1 MQSNIKHAISHVARL
16 GQKGCDAIESLGRA
30 GVFLAQ
36 SAVGLPS
43 REGWSLWLRQVHF
56 VGVLS
61 LAIVLVSG
69 LFIGM
74 VLALQGFTIL
84 VDFGAEQ
91 ALGQMVALSLLRELA
106 PVVAALLFAGRAGSA
121 LTAEIGL
128 MKATEQLTSM
138 EMIGVDPLRRVVAP
152 RLWAGFIALPILTVG
167 FSVVGIW
174 GGYLVGVEWLG
185 VFEGSYW
192 SNMQASVSFIDDI
205 GNGIIK
211 SLVFAVVVT
220 WIAVFQGYDLVP
232 TSEGISRATTRTVV
246 YSSLAVLGLDF
257 VLTAVMFGGL

>member
-1 MQSNIKHAISHVARL
+1 MIKRIRQL
-16 GQKGCDAIESLGRA
+16 GNRGCDLMESLGRA
-30 GVFLAQ
+30 GIFLGQ
-36 SAVGLPS
+36 SAVGIPS
-43 REGWSLWLRQVHF
+43 REGLYLWVRQMHF
-56 VGVLS
+56 IGVMS

-74 VLALQGFTIL
+74 VLALQGYTIL

-91 ALGQMVALSLLRELA
+91 ALGQMVALSLLRELG
-106 PVVAALLFAGRAGSA
+106 PVVTALLFAGRAGSA

-152 RLWAGFIALPILTVG
+152 RLWAGFVALPLLTIG
-167 FSVVGIW
+167 FSVVGVW
-174 GGYLVGVEWLG
+174 GGQLVGVEWLG

-192 SNMQASVSFIDDI
+192 GNMQASVAFIDDV
-205 GNGIIK
+205 GNGLIK
-211 SLVFAVVVT
+211 SLVFALVVT
-220 WIAVFQGYDLVP
+220 WIAVFQGYDLIP

-257 VLTAVMFGGL
+257 VLTALMFGELS

>member
-1 MQSNIKHAISHVARL
+1 MIDRIRHL
-16 GQKGCDAIESLGRA
+16 GRRGCDLLESLGRA
-30 GVFLAQ
+30 GIFLGQ
-36 SAVGLPS
+36 SAVGVPS
-43 REGWSLWLRQVHF
+43 REGLSLWMRQMHF
-56 VGVLS
+56 VGVMS

-74 VLALQGFTIL
+74 VLALQGYTIL

-91 ALGQMVALSLLRELA
+91 ALGQMVALSLLRELG
-106 PVVAALLFAGRAGSA
+106 PVVTALLFAGRAGSA

-152 RLWAGFIALPILTVG
+152 RLWAGFVALPLLTIG
-167 FSVVGIW
+167 FSVVGVW
-174 GGYLVGVEWLG
+174 GGQLVGVEWLG

-192 SNMQASVSFIDDI
+192 GNMQASVAFVDDV
-205 GNGIIK
+205 GNGLIK
-211 SLVFAVVVT
+211 SVVFALVVT
-220 WIAVFQGYDLVP
+220 WIAVFQGYDLIP

-257 VLTAVMFGGL
+257 VLTALMFGELS

>member
-1 MQSNIKHAISHVARL
+1 MIEFILRL
-16 GQKGCDAIESLGRA
+16 GRRGCTLLEALGRA
-30 GVFLAQ
+30 GVFL
-36 SAVGLPS
+36 SRSMVGIPS
-43 REGWSLWLRQVHF
+43 RQGLHLWLHQMHS

-74 VLALQGFTIL
+74 VLALQGYTIL
-84 VDFGAEQ
+84 VDFGAEE
-91 ALGQMVALSLLRELA
+91 ALGQMVSLTLLRELS

-138 EMIGVDPLRRVVAP
+138 EMIGVDPLRRIVAP
-152 RLWAGFIALPILTVG
+152 RLWAGFVSLPLLTVG
-167 FSVVGIW
+167 FSVIGIW
-174 GGYLVGVEWLG
+174 GGYLVGVDWLG

-192 SNMQASVSFIDDI
+192 SSMQSSVELFNDI
-205 GNGIIK
+205 GNGMLK
-211 SLVFAVVVT
+211 SLVFALVVT

-257 VLTAVMFGGL
+257 VLTALMFGELG